1 MAEGSQ
7 SKLKQDWVPTESAF
21 RKFLSWLDEGKD
33 SNGERYLEMRRRL
46 VCYFDRKQCTRA
58 DELADETLN
67 RVARRLEEEGTITDA
82 VPAQYCYVTAKF
94 VFMEH
99 LRKSQHVV
107 SVGSDL
113 SALKLSNHAAA
124 DDAGSRDLLE
134 CLESCL
140 ARLFT
145 PDRNLILEYYSAE
158 KQEKIRRRRQLA
170 ERLSLTMNALSI
182 RASRIRNQLEACVMK
197 CSQGS

>member
-1 MAEGSQ
+1 MGDSSK

-21 RKFLSWLDEGKD
+21 RNFLSWLGDGDD
-33 SNGERYLEMRRRL
+33 SRGERYLEMRRRL
-46 VCYFDRKQCTRA
+46 VCYFDRKQCFAA

-82 VPAQYCYVTAKF
+82 GPAQYCYLTAKF

-99 LRKSQHVV
+99 LRKSRHEV

-113 SALKLSNHAAA
+113 SSVKLSNHTAATDPA
-124 DDAGSRDLLE
+124 ARNLLE

-140 ARLFT
+140 AKLF
-145 PDRNLILEYYSAE
+145 PLDRNLILEYYSGE
-158 KQEKIRRRRQLA
+158 KQEKIRRRKQLA
-170 ERLSLTMNALSI
+170 EKLALTLNALSI
-182 RASRIRNQLEACVMK
+182 RACRIRNQIETCVIK
-197 CSQGS
+197 CSQEG